1 MSLFR
6 RENDYTSL
14 FFTRED
20 NRTNL
25 FFTPDLAIQYEL
37 DATIEIT
44 GFSITASG
52 LDYTYSET
60 ARVNDTGTVLYF
72 AQGDYTGD
80 EVGLIA
86 EGTRYDNPAVLPTGT
101 IPFTNPN
108 PSSNPGESST
118 TLNEH
123 PELFGQ
129 VFSAMLVNETTR
141 KYGVLVTASDNFSV
155 GAAYTEARLFYRNT
169 NATNVAFFDL
179 NVDTTYNSYWYNI
192 ASGTIEFDT
201 KTNSVLTLFDFPYH
215 TFTHNLSVGGE
226 TAPFDR
232 RSRWVIQDSSAPY
245 EYGNIDVFSFGI
257 QVSEGGT
264 VADII
269 GNGIMT
275 AVNTGSFTFLN
286 NAAIV
291 IDNPNADID
300 WKGIASASLFDDR
313 IDIVKSGTWTNTWY
327 YQINTG
333 SVISVLNGATT
344 VAVSLSN
351 NDQVTIYQP
360 LTGANIVLTYIK
372 DITVAYTPSPPPTSY
387 SVEVTTRGINLPH
400 NVQIKDSGNNNLVTY
415 SQDTNPKI
423 IDLRDVEGVAIYGVG
438 TVTFHV
444 ENVNVSFD
452 ASYYNDGSFTYSAV
466 EIENYD
472 PSYDENVSGYPN
484 YRVYVG
490 GNPIYTTAND
500 ILYFGNYTD
509 TTDLFLNGVAND
521 TFHDFTL
528 SDADFVS
535 PAIYSVDTVIPA
547 QNPSIL
553 ARYLNNSVTPELV
566 SKLYSQVLP
575 ITDITTQQFKTNFGT
590 FYQFDGTT
598 NQLTCRVSLQTALNG
613 SWKVIGDS
621 FLVFQYD
628 PNLIEFVSP
637 TSPTGFYTWDGV
649 NYSDPAGQKT
659 LGISF
664 SNAKAGNF
672 DFIDVVFAVYQ
683 SSFITTAI
691 TSGAHTSIK
700 DTSGTVLL
708 ASNPITFTNTG
719 YFWNGITSFSFTAS
733 SITITPSGSWAGINW
748 SYQINGSA
756 PVSVS
761 GATLT
766 VTGLSIINGDVIQV
780 NQPINGDP
788 LTQTASGIVFIP
800 PSPLSNYTVS
810 APITGFFGGNKTTS
824 PDGQYLIQNDLTTAS
839 TTTYRVYTMS
849 TPFDLTTATLT
860 STSPAAPTLGS
871 RPRGQLV
878 QNDENTSDPFHGR
891 RYWIFENS
899 TTSTIKLYTSTTAWD
914 VSSGTWSTV
923 SLNGTLPRIWFGGF
937 TNNGTTLALVDDTYL
952 KVYTL
957 TIPYDLSTF
966 NPAFPNNTITETT
979 VMGAGNIEPIE
990 EIQWVNGGNYCYAI
1004 NNAGILAL
1012 FDTTSSPYD
1021 YSLLNSTNR
1030 LDLDTTTF
1038 AQTGAEWTFRMP
1050 SVNVTS
1056 GTQGILFSN
1065 NGYNVIAN

>member
-535 PAIYSVDTVIPA
+535 PAIYSVDTLIPA

-553 ARYLNNSVTPELV
+553 ARYLNSSVSPNLV
-566 SKLYSQVLP
+566 SKLYSTVLP
-575 ITDITTQQFKTNFGT
+575 ITDVTTQQFKTNFGT

-748 SYQINGSA
+748 SYQINGGT
-756 PVSVS
+756 PVSVPGS
-761 GATLT
+761 QLT
-766 VTGLSIINGDVIQV
+766 VTGITILNGDVIQV
-780 NQPINGDP
+780 NQPINANP
-788 LTQTASGIVFIP
+788 LIQTASGLP
-800 PSPLSNYTVS
+800 NPAPS
-810 APITGFFGGNKTTS
+810 ITS
-824 PDGQYLIQNDLTTAS
+824 S
-839 TTTYRVYTMS
+839 
-849 TPFDLTTATLT
+849 
-860 STSPAAPTLGS
+860 
-871 RPRGQLV
+871 
-878 QNDENTSDPFHGR
+878 
-891 RYWIFENS
+891 
-899 TTSTIKLYTSTTAWD
+899 STISVNQSVTTITNPETCRIVNNGSTLW
-914 VSSGTWSTV
+914 VSSRSGASK
-923 SLNGTLPRIWFGGF
+923 PFYR
-937 TNNGTTLALVDDTYL
+937 
-952 KVYTL
+952 
-957 TIPYDLSTF
+957 YDLST
-966 NPAFPNNTITETT
+966 AFDISGVTAINYNAIFDTSTITISTNPDGLDFSPNGNYFGYVGADILEIMAASGGKTSVGVILTNRTLSTSDGISAPRGISWVTDSIIIICSASTGTT
-979 VMGAGNIEPIE
+979 KPKGVHRYTFSSSPTPSFTYHSSFGTSIEPLDVFMYPDGTRFWLIDNSYN
-990 EIQWVNGGNYCYAI
+990 IYQYDMTTPYDITTATQTGIKSISGGN
-1004 NNAGILAL
+1004 AGVGGSVSRGIHI
-1012 FDTTSSPYD
+1012 DYD
-1021 YSLLNSTNR
+1021 S
-1030 LDLDTTTF
+1030 
-1038 AQTGAEWTFRMP
+1038 
-1050 SVNVTS
+1050 
-1056 GTQGILFSN
+1056 SN
-1065 NGYNVIAN
+1065 NVVLFLAEDGTADEQLHRFYIT